1 MCVCG
6 ADERRFS
13 VTDAA
18 SETERCALAAWTLSI
33 SNTVFHLRRPS
44 PSQLPISPAHRLKL
58 QEPPRLPRLPISPVS
73 TQHPLP
79 AATSITPYD
88 TLSTI
93 MSLFGTFPGSSRPAA
108 ASAPKDHMV
117 GHQFS
122 PYDSNGGSIAAVC
135 GTDFCVVASDTRQ
148 STGYNIQTRYKPKV
162 FRLNDKATL
171 ATNGFAADAEALV
184 SHVRQRLEMYRHAHG
199 RSMPLHSIAR
209 MISTILYGKRFF
221 PYYVY
226 NILGGLDEEGKGA
239 VYSFDPV
246 GSYEREFCRAA
257 GAAQS
262 LIQPFFDNQ
271 IMFRN
276 QTSTPERTVPTPGQ
290 MTLPEV
296 LKIVVD
302 SFTSATER
310 HIEVGDGLE
319 VFVVRTPGARAEGE
333 AAKGAAAV
341 DLSSLP
347 SDVPFSVAEAVGGE
361 DEQQQGAVMVI
372 RRELKKD

>member
-1 MCVCG
+1 
-6 ADERRFS
+6 
-13 VTDAA
+13 
-18 SETERCALAAWTLSI
+18 
-33 SNTVFHLRRPS
+33 
-44 PSQLPISPAHRLKL
+44 
-58 QEPPRLPRLPISPVS
+58 
-73 TQHPLP
+73 
-79 AATSITPYD
+79 
-88 TLSTI
+88 
-93 MSLFGTFPGSSRPAA
+93 MSLLAYPGTSSPHHGPAA
-108 ASAPKDHMV
+108 AHAARAPV
-117 GHQFS
+117 SHQFS

-135 GTDFCVVASDTRQ
+135 GSDFCVIASDTRQ

-171 ATNGFAADAEALV
+171 ATNGFAADAEAFV
-184 SHVRQRLEMYRHAHG
+184 SLIRQRLEWYRHSHN

-209 MISTILYGKRFF
+209 MISTMLYGKRFF

-262 LIQPFFDNQ
+262 LIQPFLDNQ

-276 QTSTPERTVPTPGQ
+276 QVSTPERQVPTPGQ

-296 LKIVVD
+296 LKIVTD

-319 VFVVRTPGARAEGE
+319 IYVVRTPTRLGAQAV
-333 AAKGAAAV
+333 GAAAV
-341 DLSSLP
+341 DLESLP
-347 SDVPFSVAEAVGGE
+347 STVPQTVSEAFGGE
-361 DEQQQGAVMVI
+361 DEQEDGAVMVI
-372 RRELKKD
+372 RRDLKLD

>member
-1 MCVCG
+1 M
-6 ADERRFS
+6 
-13 VTDAA
+13 
-18 SETERCALAAWTLSI
+18 
-33 SNTVFHLRRPS
+33 
-44 PSQLPISPAHRLKL
+44 
-58 QEPPRLPRLPISPVS
+58 
-73 TQHPLP
+73 
-79 AATSITPYD
+79 
-88 TLSTI
+88 LSTY
-93 MSLFGTFPGSSRPAA
+93 PGSSRGPGPAA
-108 ASAPKDHMV
+108 AAFKDHVV

-135 GTDFCVVASDTRQ
+135 GSDFCVIASDTRQ
-148 STGYNIQTRYKPKV
+148 STGYSIQTRYKPKV

-184 SHVRQRLEMYRHAHG
+184 SRIRQRLELYRHAHG

-209 MISTILYGKRFF
+209 MTSTILYGKRFF

-271 IMFRN
+271 IMFKN
-276 QTSTPERTVPTPGQ
+276 QTSTPEHKVPTPGQ

-296 LKIVVD
+296 LNVVID

-319 VFVVRTPGARAEGE
+319 VFVVRTP
-333 AAKGAAAV
+333 AAGTAQATGAAAV
-341 DLSSLP
+341 DLSTIS
-347 SDVPFSVAEAVGGE
+347 SDIPFSVSEAVGGE
-361 DEQQQGAVMVI
+361 DEQEDGAVMVI

>member
-1 MCVCG
+1 MSVLGYPG
-6 ADERRFS
+6 AS
-13 VTDAA
+13 V
-18 SETERCALAAWTLSI
+18 
-33 SNTVFHLRRPS
+33 
-44 PSQLPISPAHRLKL
+44 
-58 QEPPRLPRLPISPVS
+58 
-73 TQHPLP
+73 
-79 AATSITPYD
+79 
-88 TLSTI
+88 
-93 MSLFGTFPGSSRPAA
+93 RPAA
-108 ASAPKDHMV
+108 AHPHQARGPV

-135 GTDFCVVASDTRQ
+135 GSDFCVIASDTRQ

-171 ATNGFAADAEALV
+171 ATNGFAADAEAFV
-184 SHVRQRLEMYRHAHG
+184 SLIRQRLEWYRHAHG

-209 MISTILYGKRFF
+209 MISTMLYGKRFF

-262 LIQPFFDNQ
+262 LIQPFLDNQ

-276 QTSTPERTVPTPGQ
+276 QVSTPERQVPTPGQ

-296 LKIVVD
+296 LKIVTD

-319 VFVVRTPGARAEGE
+319 IYVVRTPTKLGAQAV
-333 AAKGAAAV
+333 GAASV
-341 DLSSLP
+341 DLAALP
-347 SDVPFSVAEAVGGE
+347 SAVPQTVDEAYGGE
-361 DEQQQGAVMVI
+361 DEQEDGAVMVI
-372 RRELKKD
+372 RRDLKLD